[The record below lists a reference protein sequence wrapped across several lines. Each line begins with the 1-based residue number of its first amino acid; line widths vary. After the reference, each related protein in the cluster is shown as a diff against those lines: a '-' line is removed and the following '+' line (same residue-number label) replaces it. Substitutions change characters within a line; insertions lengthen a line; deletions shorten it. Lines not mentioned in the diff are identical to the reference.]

1 MSQPHLN
8 DMETIYRNT
17 VDKGIKLL
25 AFSPEY
31 AEKDKC
37 RVGGF
42 NGSMHSS
49 SKITV
54 EDNTPRVVKM

>member
-8 DMETIYRNT
+8 NMETIYRNT

-31 AEKDKC
+31 AEKDKA
-37 RVGGF
+37 RGY
-42 NGSMHSS
+42 NRSMHASS
-49 SKITV
+49 RITTD
-54 EDNTPRVVKM
+54 DNAPREVKM